1 MRQVVLDTETTG
13 LEVERGHRI
22 LEIGAVEIID
32 RKATGNHFHEYINP
46 QRAIDSGA
54 LEVHGLTE
62 EFLADKPVFQEISEK
77 FLDFVGGAEIVIH
90 NAPFDMSFLNNEI
103 SRCEDSNLGNWNKS
117 GGVLVLEDICG
128 VLDSLAMARDLHP
141 GQKNS
146 LDALC
151 RRYEVDNSG
160 RTLHG
165 ALLDAEIL
173 AEVFLLMTGGQT
185 QLFEIN
191 EIGSEQRKSDS
202 KGLGVAV
209 DASAL
214 RKSEITAEE
223 WRAHEKLLEIIEAT
237 SGEKPLWPD
246 INP

>member
-32 RKATGNHFHEYINP
+32 RKDTGNHFHEYINP

-62 EFLADKPVFQEISEK
+62 EFLADKPVFHEISEK
-77 FLDFVGGAEIVIH
+77 FLDFIGGAELVIH
-90 NAPFDMSFLNNEI
+90 NAPFDISFLNKEL
-103 SRCEDSNLGNWNKS
+103 SRCEESNLGKWNKP
-117 GGVLVLEDICG
+117 GGALILEDICG
-128 VLDSLAMARDLHP
+128 VLDSLAIARDLHP

-185 QLFEIN
+185 QLFEII
-191 EIGSEQRKSDS
+191 ETSSEQRKSDV
-202 KGLGVAV
+202 KDLGVAMDV
-209 DASAL
+209 NAL
-214 RKSEITAEE
+214 RKSEITEAE
-223 WRAHEKLLEIIEAT
+223 WQAHQKLLEVIEAA
-237 SGEKPLWPD
+237 SGETLLWPD
-246 INP
+246 INS

>member
-1 MRQVVLDTETTG
+1 MRHVVLDTETTG
-13 LEVERGHRI
+13 LEVARGHRI
-22 LEIGAVEIID
+22 PEIGAVEIID

-77 FLDFVGGAEIVIH
+77 FLDFVGGAELVIH
-90 NAPFDMSFLNNEI
+90 NAPFDMSFLNNEL
-103 SRCEDSNLGNWNKS
+103 SQCEDGNLGNWNKL

-191 EIGSEQRKSDS
+191 ETRSEQRKSDT
-202 KGLGVAV
+202 KDLGVAM
-209 DASAL
+209 DANAL
-214 RKSEITAEE
+214 RKSEITEAE
-223 WRAHEKLLEIIEAT
+223 WQAHQKLLEVIEAA
-237 SGEKPLWPD
+237 SGEKLLWPD
-246 INP
+246 INF

>member
-32 RKATGNHFHEYINP
+32 RKDTGNHFHEYINP
-46 QRAIDSGA
+46 KRAIDSGA

-77 FLDFVGGAEIVIH
+77 FLDFVGGAELVIH
-90 NAPFDMSFLNNEI
+90 NAPFDISFLNNELRLCDE
-103 SRCEDSNLGNWNKS
+103 SDLGKWNKS
-117 GGVLVLEDICG
+117 GRVLKLEDICG

-185 QLFEIN
+185 QLFEIT
-191 EIGSEQRKSDS
+191 ETDSEQRKSDF
-202 KGLGVAV
+202 KGPEFAMN
-209 DASAL
+209 ASAL
-214 RKSEITAEE
+214 RKSEVTEEE
-223 WRAHEKLLEIIEAT
+223 WRAHQKLLEVIEAT
-237 SGEKPLWPD
+237 SGEKPLWSD

>member
-13 LEVERGHRI
+13 LEVERGHRV

-32 RKATGNHFHEYINP
+32 RKNTGNHFHEYINP

-62 EFLADKPVFQEISEK
+62 EFLADKPVFREISER
-77 FLDFVGGAEIVIH
+77 FLDFVGGAELVIH
-90 NAPFDMSFLNNEI
+90 NAPFDMSFLNNEL
-103 SRCEDSNLGNWNKS
+103 SQCEEDSLGNWNKS
-117 GGVLVLEDICG
+117 GGLLILEDICG
-128 VLDSLAMARDLHP
+128 VLDSLALARDLHP

-173 AEVFLLMTGGQT
+173 AEVFLSMTGGQT

-191 EIGSEQRKSDS
+191 ETSFDQQKSDV
-202 KGLGVAV
+202 KGLGVPM
-209 DASAL
+209 DANAL
-214 RKSEITAEE
+214 RKSEITEEE
-223 WRAHEKLLEIIEAT
+223 WRAHRKLLEIIEAT
-237 SGEKPLWPD
+237 SGLKPLWPD

>member
-77 FLDFVGGAEIVIH
+77 FLDFVGGAELVIH
-90 NAPFDMSFLNNEI
+90 NAPFDMSFLNNEL
-103 SRCEDSNLGNWNKS
+103 SQCEDGNLGNWNKL

-191 EIGSEQRKSDS
+191 ETRSEQRKSDT
-202 KGLGVAV
+202 KDLGVAM
-209 DASAL
+209 DANAL
-214 RKSEITAEE
+214 RKSEITEAE
-223 WRAHEKLLEIIEAT
+223 WQAHQKLLEVIEAA
-237 SGEKPLWPD
+237 SGEKLLWPD
-246 INP
+246 INS